1 MYTETS
7 SDKILIIK
15 AYPGLYKRKKNR
27 IGKAL
32 PKRRTKTSIN
42 MNRNSSCEIF
52 VIAESCFFY

>member
-1 MYTETS
+1 MYIETS

-15 AYPGLYKRKKNR
+15 AYPGLSKRKKKR

-42 MNRNSSCEIF
+42 MNRNQLL
-52 VIAESCFFY
+52 